1 MNTLNL
7 APSSL
12 DLVTLP
18 TMSTLY
24 FEIFVLVSLRTM
36 NTNYF
41 KVFCNGSGK
50 FANYENP
57 SF

>member
-12 DLVTLP
+12 DLVTLR

-36 NTNYF
+36 NTQYF
-41 KVFCNGSGK
+41 KVF
-50 FANYENP
+50 
-57 SF
+57 